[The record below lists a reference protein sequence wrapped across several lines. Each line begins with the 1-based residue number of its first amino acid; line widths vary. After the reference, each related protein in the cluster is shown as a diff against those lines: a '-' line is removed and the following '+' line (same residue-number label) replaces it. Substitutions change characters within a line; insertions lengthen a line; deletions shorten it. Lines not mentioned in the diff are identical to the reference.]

1 MPLCLVPLLIFV
13 CTCVPLL
20 LRAAHLQ
27 HPGQD
32 FCPPLPPLP
41 PPQQQQQPT
50 FYQAAA
56 GYPGQ
61 MQQQWGQASQGM
73 HQNVLPPQQQ
83 QQQQQNMKLGGAFA
97 RRSSSSSGVFSMAGV
112 AGSPSQFKFVNLH
125 QLASQ
130 GAQQQLTAPDML
142 QYLNYPNTL
151 LQPSSAAQLS
161 QIRLSHQSSR
171 DMLLT
176 HQSSRDM
183 LDSMDSSSYA
193 CASGSLA
200 GAAMSL
206 SPAYSVDHL
215 APNRGVCDQWE
226 TAVSVC
232 VCVCMRACV
241 CVCECVLVCVREC
254 ACECVCE

>member
-1 MPLCLVPLLIFV
+1 MLGYKGAVSGAL
-13 CTCVPLL
+13 TSMSG
-20 LRAAHLQ
+20 
-27 HPGQD
+27 GQQQAR
-32 FCPPLPPLP
+32 
-41 PPQQQQQPT
+41 QQQQQQ
-50 FYQAAA
+50 QALS
-56 GYPGQ
+56 GIPEQLFQNGLL
-61 MQQQWGQASQGM
+61 MQAFADEPPPPP
-73 HQNVLPPQQQ
+73 PPQQQ